1 MNWEIARFAF
11 YLGFMIGAPA
21 FFFFLVEQKKQEDLN
36 EAEAY
41 FYKRAEEDYK
51 NHTKK
56 LTLGFE
62 KKLEEK
68 DALLKHKEAEIE
80 KIRPLLK
87 YLRQP
92 PPTSGTPS

>member
-1 MNWEIARFAF
+1 MSWEIARIAF
-11 YLGFMIGAPA
+11 YMGFVIGAPA
-21 FFFFLVEQKKQEDLN
+21 FFLFLVSQKKIEDLN

-41 FYKRAEEDYK
+41 FYKRAEQESK
-51 NHTKK
+51 SFTKK
-56 LTLGFE
+56 LTLDFE

-68 DALLKHKEAEIE
+68 DALIKKKEAELE
-80 KIRPLLK
+80 KIRPFLK